1 MEQTQ
6 EKPRRGRK
14 PAAKPAA
21 EASVE
26 VVETSSAPTAVA
38 PAKPKIKRNE
48 VKYEAREFKA
58 LQSSGTFM
66 LMQSGITVYDEEKD
80 MVREIRYCERENSIW
95 KDEQAPNSVKTPVIF
110 RMGRLFVP
118 KTKPNL
124 MKFLK
129 VHPGNKANGGSSF
142 EIIDE
147 MKKKSVNID
156 QEFLV
161 NDAINLLRTKD
172 LDDLLSVAA
181 AYNMDVDRPV
191 AEIKHDLL
199 LKAKKDPSGFINS
212 FDNPSV
218 AMKAKLRMAQ
228 KYNII
233 KMDKDAIRW
242 FDTNRMI
249 ISVPAGQDPVDVF
262 TRYCL
267 TEAAVPVVEEID
279 RQL

>member
-1 MEQTQ
+1 MENQP
-6 EKPRRGRK
+6 KPRRGRK
-14 PAAKPAA
+14 PAAKPAEETVA
-21 EASVE
+21 E
-26 VVETSSAPTAVA
+26 TQVA
-38 PAKPKIKRNE
+38 KPIAIVPAKPKIKRKE

-58 LQSSGTFM
+58 LQSQATFM
-66 LMQSGITVYDEEKD
+66 LMQSGVTVYDEEKD

-110 RMGRLFVP
+110 RLGRLFVP

-124 MKFLK
+124 MKFLTL
-129 VHPGNKANGGSSF
+129 HPGNKANGGSSF

-147 MKKKSVNID
+147 VKKKEVNID
-156 QEFLV
+156 MEFLT

-172 LDDLLSVAA
+172 LDELLSVAA

-199 LKAKKDPSGFINS
+199 LKAKKDPSGFISS

-218 AMKAKLRMAQ
+218 AMKAKIRMAA

-233 KMDKDAIRW
+233 RLDRDAIRW
-242 FDTNRMI
+242 FDTNKMI
-249 ISVPAGQDPVDVF
+249 ISVPAGQEPIDVF

>member
-1 MEQTQ
+1 MENQP
-6 EKPRRGRK
+6 KPRRGRK
-14 PAAKPAA
+14 PAAKPAEETVA
-21 EASVE
+21 E
-26 VVETSSAPTAVA
+26 TQVA
-38 PAKPKIKRNE
+38 RPIAIVPAKPKIKRKE

-58 LQSSGTFM
+58 LQSQATFM
-66 LMQSGITVYDEEKD
+66 LMQSGVTVYDEEKD

-110 RMGRLFVP
+110 RLGRLFVP

-124 MKFLK
+124 MKFLTL
-129 VHPGNKANGGSSF
+129 HPGNKANGGSSF

-147 MKKKSVNID
+147 VKKKEVNID
-156 QEFLV
+156 MEFLT

-172 LDDLLSVAA
+172 LDELLSVAA

-199 LKAKKDPSGFINS
+199 LKAKKDPSGFIDS

-218 AMKAKLRMAQ
+218 AMKAKIRMAA

-233 KMDKDAIRW
+233 RLDRDAIRW
-242 FDTNRMI
+242 FDTNKMI
-249 ISVPAGQDPVDVF
+249 ISVPAGQEPIDVF

>member
-1 MEQTQ
+1 MENQP
-6 EKPRRGRK
+6 KPRRGRK
-14 PAAKPAA
+14 PAAKPAEETVA
-21 EASVE
+21 E
-26 VVETSSAPTAVA
+26 TQVA
-38 PAKPKIKRNE
+38 KPIAIVPAKPKIKRKE

-58 LQSSGTFM
+58 LQSQATFM
-66 LMQSGITVYDEEKD
+66 LMQSGVTVYDEEKD

-110 RMGRLFVP
+110 RLGRLFVP

-124 MKFLK
+124 MKFLTL
-129 VHPGNKANGGSSF
+129 HPGNKANGGSSF

-147 MKKKSVNID
+147 VKKKEVNID
-156 QEFLV
+156 MEFLT

-172 LDDLLSVAA
+172 LDELLSVAA

-199 LKAKKDPSGFINS
+199 LKAKKDPSGFISS

-218 AMKAKLRMAQ
+218 AMKAKIRMAA

-233 KMDKDAIRW
+233 RLDRDAIRW
-242 FDTNRMI
+242 FDTNKMI
-249 ISVPAGQDPVDVF
+249 ISVPAGQEPIDVF

-267 TEAAVPVVEEID
+267 TEVAVPVVEEID

>member
-1 MEQTQ
+1 MEQQT
-6 EKPRRGRK
+6 KPRRGRK

-26 VVETSSAPTAVA
+26 VVETPSAPTAVA

-156 QEFLV
+156 QEFLI

-233 KMDKDAIRW
+233 KMDKDAVRW